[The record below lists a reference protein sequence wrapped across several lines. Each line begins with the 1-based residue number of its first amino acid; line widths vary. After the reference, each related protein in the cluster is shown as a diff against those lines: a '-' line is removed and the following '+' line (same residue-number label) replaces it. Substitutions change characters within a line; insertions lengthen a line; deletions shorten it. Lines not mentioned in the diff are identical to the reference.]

1 MKDDLI
7 ADIWTLV
14 IEHIP
19 EKHRKDL
26 AADFVNTLLDYGI
39 KESVLQSLQ
48 GVDGYLDD
56 AINYATDGEEIEE
69 GDVSAHQQHR
79 DDDDERGV
87 PEFLILPET
96 SLAVVPRPL
105 HLRQFR
111 ADLVDVGADLHEF
124 RMRK

>member
-1 MKDDLI
+1 MKEDLI

-56 AINYATDGEEIEE
+56 TINYAIDGESI
-69 GDVSAHQQHR
+69 
-79 DDDDERGV
+79 DDED
-87 PEFLILPET
+87 PEYYE
-96 SLAVVPRPL
+96 
-105 HLRQFR
+105 
-111 ADLVDVGADLHEF
+111 DEE
-124 RMRK
+124 

>member
-39 KESVLQSLQ
+39 KESTLTSLL
-48 GVDGYLDD
+48 GVDSYLDT
-56 AINYATDGEEIEE
+56 AIQYAIDGEEIEE
-69 GDVSAHQQHR
+69 
-79 DDDDERGV
+79 DDTYEDE
-87 PEFLILPET
+87 
-96 SLAVVPRPL
+96 
-105 HLRQFR
+105 
-111 ADLVDVGADLHEF
+111 D
-124 RMRK
+124 

>member
-1 MKDDLI
+1 MKEDLI

-39 KESVLQSLQ
+39 KESVLQSLL

-56 AINYATDGEEIEE
+56 AINYAIDGE
-69 GDVSAHQQHR
+69 DV
-79 DDDDERGV
+79 DDED
-87 PEFLILPET
+87 PEYYE
-96 SLAVVPRPL
+96 
-105 HLRQFR
+105 
-111 ADLVDVGADLHEF
+111 DEE
-124 RMRK
+124 

>member
-1 MKDDLI
+1 MKEDLI

-19 EKHRKDL
+19 EKKRQDV

-56 AINYATDGEEIEE
+56 AINYAIDGEDI
-69 GDVSAHQQHR
+69 
-79 DDDDERGV
+79 DDED
-87 PEFLILPET
+87 PEYYE
-96 SLAVVPRPL
+96 
-105 HLRQFR
+105 
-111 ADLVDVGADLHEF
+111 DEE
-124 RMRK
+124 

>member
-1 MKDDLI
+1 MKEDLI

-39 KESVLQSLQ
+39 KESTLQSLI

-56 AINYATDGEEIEE
+56 AIEYSIDGEEI
-69 GDVSAHQQHR
+69 S
-79 DDDDERGV
+79 DDED
-87 PEFLILPET
+87 EYYE
-96 SLAVVPRPL
+96 
-105 HLRQFR
+105 
-111 ADLVDVGADLHEF
+111 DEE
-124 RMRK
+124 

>member
-1 MKDDLI
+1 MKEDLI

-56 AINYATDGEEIEE
+56 AIDYAIDGEDIDEDCDYYEDEE
-69 GDVSAHQQHR
+69 
-79 DDDDERGV
+79 
-87 PEFLILPET
+87 
-96 SLAVVPRPL
+96 
-105 HLRQFR
+105 
-111 ADLVDVGADLHEF
+111 
-124 RMRK
+124 

>member
-39 KESVLQSLQ
+39 KESTLESLL
-48 GVDGYLDD
+48 GVDPYLDT
-56 AINYATDGEEIEE
+56 AIEYTIDGDEVVDEEEYYDEDEE
-69 GDVSAHQQHR
+69 
-79 DDDDERGV
+79 
-87 PEFLILPET
+87 
-96 SLAVVPRPL
+96 
-105 HLRQFR
+105 
-111 ADLVDVGADLHEF
+111 
-124 RMRK
+124 

>member
-1 MKDDLI
+1 MKEDLI

-39 KESVLQSLQ
+39 KETVLKDLI

-56 AINYATDGEEIEE
+56 AIDYAIDGEEIEDE
-69 GDVSAHQQHR
+69 
-79 DDDDERGV
+79 DDYYEDE
-87 PEFLILPET
+87 E
-96 SLAVVPRPL
+96 
-105 HLRQFR
+105 
-111 ADLVDVGADLHEF
+111 
-124 RMRK
+124 